1 MPPFDLTPGQKNLLA
16 HWGAI
21 TGAAF
26 EGLGTQETYSYI
38 YAAQVAAEVTPGGFT
53 MADLNP
59 LRSLATGWR
68 RSQEVMAREQSTTS
82 LAGDAVALAPWSR
95 SLYHRNLNPMT
106 EVRYEYIRDTP
117 TGLERNWVT
126 VPPEG
131 LGVLNT
137 VGQVRQ
143 AVDEHA
149 AALTEGD
156 ASPPLEADESFA
168 GIGNILVLAV

>member
-1 MPPFDLTPGQKNLLA
+1 MRALLGQ
-16 HWGAI
+16 WGSITAAVTERLPTQQLYSAI
-21 TGAAF
+21 
-26 EGLGTQETYSYI
+26 YN
-38 YAAQVAAEVTPGGFT
+38 AQVSAGATPGGFR
-53 MADLNP
+53 MQDLNAM
-59 LRSLATGWR
+59 RGLANQWR
-68 RSQEVMAREQSTTS
+68 RSQEVMAREQNTTS

-106 EVRYEYIRDTP
+106 ELRYEYIRDTP
-117 TGLERNWVT
+117 QGPTSSWVT